1 MCGMTACKPTA
12 RAGALAPFL
21 VMEVLERA
29 QEMERQGRSV
39 IHLEVGEP
47 DFPTPE
53 PIVRAGISALAE
65 GHTHYTHSLGI
76 LRLREAIAGR
86 YAERFGLEVSPDRV
100 LVTAGSSLAML
111 YAFGALIE
119 PGDEVIAA
127 TPHYP
132 CYPNFVRF
140 FGGTLV
146 EAPTD
151 AADGYR
157 LDPELVARVVTP
169 RTRLLLI
176 NSPSNPTGAV
186 LREDRLSA
194 LAGLGIPMLSD
205 EIYHGLVY
213 GPPAPTAL
221 QYAPNAVIV
230 DGLSK
235 RYSMTGWRLGYLL
248 APQSLMRPLQIMQ
261 QSFLISAGAFV
272 QEAAIEAMHCGD
284 AFTDRMAASFRDRRD
299 LTVRLLREL
308 GFGVPDPPEGAFYV
322 FADASRYT
330 TDSRAFAFELLECAG
345 VAVAPGID
353 FGEAGKRCIRV
364 CFAASDSD
372 IREAARRIGEYMTCR
387 EAPRQ

>member
-1 MCGMTACKPTA
+1 
-12 RAGALAPFL
+12 
-21 VMEVLERA
+21 MEVLERA
-29 QEMERQGRSV
+29 QELERQGRSV

-47 DFPTPE
+47 DFPTPQ
-53 PIVRAGISALAE
+53 PIVDAGVWALNE
-65 GHTHYTHSLGI
+65 GQTHYTHSLGI
-76 LRLREAIAGR
+76 LRLREAIAAR
-86 YAERFGLEVSPDRV
+86 YAERFGLQVSPDRV

-146 EAPTD
+146 ETPTD
-151 AADGYR
+151 PADGYR
-157 LDPELVARVVTP
+157 LDPDAVARAMTP
-169 RTRLLLI
+169 RTKLLLI

-194 LAGLGIPMLSD
+194 LAGLGIPIVSD

-221 QYAPNAVIV
+221 QYAPDAVIV

-235 RYSMTGWRLGYLL
+235 RYAMTGWRLGYLV
-248 APQSLMRPLQIMQ
+248 APERLMRVLQIMQ

-272 QEAAIEAMHCGD
+272 QEAAVIALQQGD
-284 AFTDRMAASFRDRRD
+284 AYTDRMAASFRARRD
-299 LTVRLLREL
+299 LTVKLFREL

-322 FADASRYT
+322 FADASRFT
-330 TDSRAFAFELLECAG
+330 NDSLAFAFELLECAG

-353 FGEAGKRCIRV
+353 FGEAGRRCIRV
-364 CFAASDSD
+364 CYAASDTD
-372 IREAARRIGEYMTCR
+372 IREASRRIGEYMTCR
-387 EAPRQ
+387 EEPRQ